1 MLSRVSCVLIGYVF
15 GCFLTADIVARKLT
29 GKSASDIGT
38 TGNPGMA
45 NIMAHLGFVPGIIV
59 LAGDIGKSML
69 SILIAWLLFSTSIGK
84 LSMLYAGLGSVL
96 GHNFPFWR
104 KFNGGKGVACTC
116 ISLFLVSPLIG
127 FFANIA
133 GMLVVFATKYL
144 CLGAIVIPAFFTVFE
159 WIFEGSEYGII
170 GLVLTIIMFIR
181 HFPALKTLPSGQ
193 CEKVDVIAAI
203 SKHIRK

>member
-1 MLSRVSCVLIGYVF
+1 MIYKLCSILIGYIF
-15 GCFLTADIVARKLT
+15 GCFLTADIVAKKLT
-29 GKSASDIGT
+29 GNNSSKIGT

-45 NIMAHLGFVPGIIV
+45 NIMANLGFVPGIIV
-59 LAGDIGKSML
+59 LAGDVGKSLL
-69 SILIAWLLFSTSIGK
+69 SILLSWLLFSPVLGK

-104 KFNGGKGVACTC
+104 KFNGGKGVSCTC
-116 ISLFLVSPLIG
+116 ISVFLVSPLIG

-144 CLGAIVIPAFFTVFE
+144 CLGAVVIPAFFTIFE
-159 WIFEGSEYGII
+159 WIFEGIEYGLI

-181 HFPALKTLPSGQ
+181 HFPALKTIPSGQ
-193 CEKVDVIAAI
+193 CEKVDVLDAI